1 MLKKI
6 LFTATLIF
14 TFLLGILFFVFETN
28 WVDISSLECYSPLK
42 SSVVLDENGIV
53 LSRFNRDKRKLVRFE
68 DLPKNLVNAFVAA
81 EDHKFFEHSGISIKG
96 IIRSCLVNLYHRRIV
111 QGASTITQQIV
122 KLMFLSPQ
130 KTFWR
135 KLQEVFL
142 SFQIERQF
150 TKEQIFEMYVNNVY
164 FGTGIYGVEA
174 AAQRFWEKSVRDVT
188 IDEAATLAAVAK
200 SALYYS
206 PLNSLEASKRRR
218 NIVLNSM
225 RLMSII
231 SEEEFRDA
239 YQKELTVKDY
249 IPGNKILLYIQEWVR
264 LWAEQNWGKDVLYK
278 KSLKIKTTINKN
290 MQDIAEKL
298 FNTKIEELRLKLG
311 EQVNGGMLAI
321 DSSSGKIKVC
331 IGGYDFRQSQFNR
344 AFYAVRQT
352 GSSFKPIVF
361 TAALQKGIS
370 FDTVMVDEPFELEM
384 DGGGVWKPKNWTRR
398 FDGAMTLARALS
410 YSNNIIT
417 VKTFLETG
425 AEQVIN
431 LAKRFGYHRELYP
444 YPSLS
449 LGTAEAT
456 VEENVAAFNVF
467 ANNGKRIQPFMVEW
481 VKDELGSKIWE
492 HEPEEFRVLDSKTNS
507 QMVNV
512 LSLRL
517 DVTKKIV
524 GEKNWIQAEVIGKT
538 GSTNEAVTTWYVG
551 STPEL
556 TTAVYI
562 GRDDSKP
569 MGRYVFGRQTTF
581 PIWVDFNKALTFNK
595 KHFYIDPELKEVC
608 IDWVTG
614 KKVDDDCKNSVVLVQ

>member
-6 LFTATLIF
+6 LVTATLIF
-14 TFLLGILFFVFETN
+14 AFLLGILFFVFETN
-28 WVDISSLECYSPLK
+28 WVDISSLECYSPPK

-53 LSRFNRDKRKLVRFE
+53 LARFNRDKRKLVHFE
-68 DLPKNLVNAFVAA
+68 DLSKNLVNAFVAA

-122 KLMFLSPQ
+122 KLMFLSPK
-130 KTFWR
+130 KTVWR

-142 SFQIERQF
+142 AFQIERQF

-164 FGTGIYGVEA
+164 FGRGIYGVEA
-174 AAQRFWEKSVRDVT
+174 AAQRFWEKSVREVT
-188 IDEAATLAAVAK
+188 TDEAAVLAAVAK
-200 SALYYS
+200 SAYYYS
-206 PLNSLEASKRRR
+206 PLNSLKASKRRR

-225 RLMSII
+225 RLMNII
-231 SEEEFRDA
+231 SKDE
-239 YQKELTVKDY
+239 YKELRAKELQVKDY

-264 LWAEQNWGKDVLYK
+264 LWAEHNWGKDVLYK

-298 FNTKIEELRLKLG
+298 FNTKVEELRLKLG
-311 EQVNGGMLAI
+311 EQLNGGMLAI
-321 DSSSGKIKVC
+321 DSSTGKIKVC

-344 AFYAVRQT
+344 AFYAKRQT
-352 GSSFKPIVF
+352 GSSFKPVVF

-384 DGGGVWKPKNWTRR
+384 AGGAVWKPKNWTRR
-398 FDGAMTLARALS
+398 FDGEMTLARALS

-444 YPSLS
+444 YPSLC

-456 VEENVAAFNVF
+456 VEENAAAFNVF
-467 ANNGKRIQPFMVEW
+467 ANNGKRVQPFMIEW

-492 HEPEEFRVLDSKTNS
+492 HEQEEFRVLDSKTNS
-507 QMVNV
+507 KMVNV

-556 TTAVYI
+556 TTALYI

-569 MGRYVFGRQTTF
+569 MGRYVFGQQTTF

-595 KHFYIDPELKEVC
+595 KHFYIDPELKEVRV
-608 IDWVTG
+608 DWLTG
-614 KKVDDDCKNSVVLVQ
+614 EKVYDDCKNSVVLVQ